1 MTSELNLHKMDSDNE
16 STVNEQTEEDGSNP
30 SSVVRDILPDSPVL
44 SENLM
49 SNDTIKLE
57 RSGSEDSKTIL
68 HTQLRASL
76 ERTLQ
81 QLSGDSAS
89 ENGKF
94 VILYQPPKFSKNFF
108 LLIPKKKTL
117 VKDQNQKR
125 VNVCLK

>member
-1 MTSELNLHKMDSDNE
+1 MDTEDE
-16 STVNEQTEEDGSNP
+16 SLFNTQRQDDGSSP
-30 SSVVRDILPDSPVL
+30 SSIITDILPNSPVL

-57 RSGSEDSKTIL
+57 RSGSETDSKTIL
-68 HTQLRASL
+68 HNELRASL

-94 VILYQPPKFSKNFF
+94 VLLYKPLKLSKKFF
-108 LLIPKKKTL
+108 
-117 VKDQNQKR
+117 
-125 VNVCLK
+125 

>member
-1 MTSELNLHKMDSDNE
+1 MTSELNLHKMDTDNE
-16 STVNEQTEEDGSNP
+16 STVNEQREEDGSSP
-30 SSVVRDILPDSPVL
+30 PSVVRDILPDSPVL

-57 RSGSEDSKTIL
+57 RSGSETESKTIL

-94 VILYQPPKFSKNFF
+94 VILYKPPKFSKNFF

-117 VKDQNQKR
+117 VKDQNQKG
-125 VNVCLK
+125 

>member
-1 MTSELNLHKMDSDNE
+1 MDTEDE
-16 STVNEQTEEDGSNP
+16 SLFNTQRQDDGSSPP
-30 SSVVRDILPDSPVL
+30 SVITDILPNSPVL

-57 RSGSEDSKTIL
+57 RSGSETDSKTLL
-68 HTQLRASL
+68 HNELRASL

-94 VILYQPPKFSKNFF
+94 VLLYKSLKLLKKFF
-108 LLIPKKKTL
+108 
-117 VKDQNQKR
+117 
-125 VNVCLK
+125 

>member
-1 MTSELNLHKMDSDNE
+1 MDTDNE
-16 STVNEQTEEDGSNP
+16 SIVNEQRQDDGSSP
-30 SSVVRDILPDSPVL
+30 PSVVRDILPDSPVL

-57 RSGSEDSKTIL
+57 RSGSETESKTIL

-94 VILYQPPKFSKNFF
+94 VILYKPPKLSKNFF

-117 VKDQNQKR
+117 VKDQIKKGK
-125 VNVCLK
+125 CMFELL

>member
-1 MTSELNLHKMDSDNE
+1 MENEEQSLFDTERQHDGTSPASI
-16 STVNEQTEEDGSNP
+16 VTE
-30 SSVVRDILPDSPVL
+30 ILPTTPES

-57 RSGSEDSKTIL
+57 RSGSENESKSLL
-68 HTQLRASL
+68 HSELRASL

-94 VILYQPPKFSKNFF
+94 LLLYKS
-108 LLIPKKKTL
+108 L
-117 VKDQNQKR
+117 
-125 VNVCLK
+125 

>member
-1 MTSELNLHKMDSDNE
+1 MDSD
-16 STVNEQTEEDGSNP
+16 NEQTEEDGSNP
-30 SSVVRDILPDSPVL
+30 SNVVKDILPDSPVL

-68 HTQLRASL
+68 HTELRASL

-94 VILYQPPKFSKNFF
+94 VLLYKPPKLSKNFF
-108 LLIPKKKTL
+108 FNPKKENTCKAP
-117 VKDQNQKR
+117 NQKG
-125 VNVCLK
+125 

>member
-1 MTSELNLHKMDSDNE
+1 MDTEDE
-16 STVNEQTEEDGSNP
+16 SIVNEQRQDDGSSP
-30 SSVVRDILPDSPVL
+30 PSVVRDILPDSPVL

-57 RSGSEDSKTIL
+57 RSGSETDSKTIL

-94 VILYQPPKFSKNFF
+94 VLLYKPPKLSKNFF
-108 LLIPKKKTL
+108 FNPKKENTCKTP
-117 VKDQNQKR
+117 NQKG
-125 VNVCLK
+125 

>member
-1 MTSELNLHKMDSDNE
+1 MDSD
-16 STVNEQTEEDGSNP
+16 NEQTEEDGSNP
-30 SSVVRDILPDSPVL
+30 SNVVKDILPDSPVL

-68 HTQLRASL
+68 HTELRASL

-94 VILYQPPKFSKNFF
+94 VIFYQPPKFSKNFIF
-108 LLIPKKKTL
+108 VNPKKK
-117 VKDQNQKR
+117 KNCKR
-125 VNVCLK
+125 PKSKKGKCMFEVI

>member
-1 MTSELNLHKMDSDNE
+1 MDTDNE
-16 STVNEQTEEDGSNP
+16 STVNEQREEDGSSP
-30 SSVVRDILPDSPVL
+30 PSVVRDILPDSPVL

-94 VILYQPPKFSKNFF
+94 VILYKPPKFSKNFF
-108 LLIPKKKTL
+108 LLIQKKKKHL
-117 VKDQNQKR
+117 
-125 VNVCLK
+125 

>member
-1 MTSELNLHKMDSDNE
+1 M
-16 STVNEQTEEDGSNP
+16 G
-30 SSVVRDILPDSPVL
+30 VRDILPDSPVL

-94 VILYQPPKFSKNFF
+94 VILYKPPKFSKNFF
-108 LLIPKKKTL
+108 LLIQKKKKTL
-117 VKDQNQKR
+117 VKDQNPKR
-125 VNVCLK
+125 VNVCFKYYNKVFF